1 MLTVCFLIASA
12 AYTRTESRG
21 THYRLDFR
29 TATTS
34 TGGSTGVATA
44 ERNADA
50 GSGRVTTVTTTPPRR
65 VWGGRTHERFI
76 SDGRS
81 LPAATKSVASK
92 WPRRLRIALGAFIA
106 LLVVVE
112 LVARLRFGL
121 GNPPLMQADPK
132 MEYLYQPNQTTRRF
146 GNFIHFNAY
155 SMRSDDF
162 PLKKSSPDELRI
174 LVIGDSVIN
183 GGAQTDQAQLAT
195 SIIQRELSQKL
206 KRKVIVGNASASSWG
221 PQNELEYLKQLPGLM
236 DADILVIVESSH
248 DVVDVPTFDP
258 VINVALD
265 MPDHKPLCAI
275 SELINR
281 YLLPRLM
288 ARFSRAPVWPAQ
300 TPQTP
305 NNPDAIRSLAA
316 LREMI
321 AMGKAHARGVIIAQ
335 FIEHREANGTLQP
348 GHDMIRDAAQSA
360 GAEVIQ
366 FAPAF
371 NAELNAGRDPS
382 RDPFYHP
389 NAHGQRVMADVLI
402 DAIKGGM
409 KNAE

>member
-1 MLTVCFLIASA
+1 METVKNPQPPASPLA
-12 AYTRTESRG
+12 SVR
-21 THYRLDFR
+21 
-29 TATTS
+29 
-34 TGGSTGVATA
+34 
-44 ERNADA
+44 
-50 GSGRVTTVTTTPPRR
+50 PRA
-65 VWGGRTHERFI
+65 
-76 SDGRS
+76 RS
-81 LPAATKSVASK
+81 
-92 WPRRLRIALGAFIA
+92 WRRRLLRLVALLA
-106 LLVVVE
+106 LFLVVVE
-112 LVARLRFGL
+112 LVARFGFGL
-121 GNPPLMQADPK
+121 GNPPLLRFDPK
-132 MEYLYQPNQTTRRF
+132 MEYIYQPNQTTRRF
-146 GNFIHFNAY
+146 GNLIHYNAY

-162 PLKKSSPDELRI
+162 PPKKSSPDELRI

-195 SIIQRELSQKL
+195 SIMQRELSQKL

-221 PQNELEYLKQLPGLM
+221 PENELEYLRKFGLM

-288 ARFSRAPVWPAQ
+288 AKFSQAPVWP
-300 TPQTP
+300 PQTLQSP
-305 NNPDAIRSLAA
+305 DNPDAIRSLAA

-321 AMGKAHARGVIIAQ
+321 AMGKAAGARVIVAQ
-335 FIEHREANGTLQP
+335 FIEHREANGALQP
-348 GHDMIRDAAQSA
+348 GHDMIRDAARSA

-371 NAELNAGRDPS
+371 NAELNAGRDPW

-402 DAIKGGM
+402 EAVGRGQ
-409 KNAE
+409 